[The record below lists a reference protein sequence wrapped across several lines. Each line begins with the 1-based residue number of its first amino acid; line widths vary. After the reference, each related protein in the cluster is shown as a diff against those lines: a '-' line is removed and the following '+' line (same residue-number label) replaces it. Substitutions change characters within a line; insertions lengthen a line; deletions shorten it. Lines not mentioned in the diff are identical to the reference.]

1 MSTQSSAKLDIP
13 FGRPFIDDAERAAV
27 MEVMMGHVLTHG
39 PNCHAFE
46 EGFARMMGG
55 GTAVTTS
62 SCMASLHLSWI
73 DLGVGAGDE
82 VLLPATTHVA
92 TAHAVA
98 LTGAKPVFVD
108 SDPATGNMR
117 LDDMAAKITSR
128 TKGIGIVHYVGIPI
142 DMVKVMA
149 LAGKHGL
156 PVVEDC
162 ALAVGARI
170 DGTHVGLFGHT
181 GCYSFYPVKHITCG
195 EGGMLVSK
203 DPETLRR
210 IADFRAFNYDR
221 SAPGP
226 KVPGLYDV
234 KGIGMNYRMSEMQAA
249 MGRVQLTKIDD
260 ILARRK
266 ANFERLK
273 AGIDAIPHV
282 RLLDSTEPRLENSH
296 YCATAVFEGPLATR
310 RNDIALA
317 LNARGVGTSVY
328 YPHPVGRL
336 SIYAKMYGYDP
347 EGFPVATVMADQTIA
362 LPCGPHL
369 RVNDMD
375 AIAETLADITAA
387 G

>member
-1 MSTQSSAKLDIP
+1 MSSSSPAKLDIP
-13 FGRPFIDDAERAAV
+13 FGRPYIDDAERSAV
-27 MEVMMGHVLTHG
+27 MEVLMGHVLTHG

-46 EGFARMMGG
+46 DGFVKMMGG
-55 GTAVTTS
+55 GSAVTTS
-62 SCMASLHLSWI
+62 NCMASLHLSWM
-73 DLGVGAGDE
+73 DLGVGPGDE

-108 SDPATGNMR
+108 SDLRTGNMR
-117 LDDMAAKITSR
+117 LDDMAAKITAR
-128 TKGIGIVHYVGIPI
+128 TKGIGVVHYVGIPI

-149 LAGKHGL
+149 LAEMHGL

-162 ALAVGARI
+162 ALAVGARV

-203 DPETLRR
+203 NAETVNR

-234 KGIGMNYRMSEMQAA
+234 KGLGMNYRMSEMQAA

-273 AGIDAIPHV
+273 SGVNTIPGV
-282 RLLDSTEPRLENSH
+282 RILDTTESRLQNSH
-296 YCATAVFEGPLATR
+296 YCAIALLEGPLAQR
-310 RNDIALA
+310 RNDIALD
-317 LNARGVGTSVY
+317 LNARGIGTSVY

-336 SIYAKMYGYDP
+336 SIYAKTYGYDP
-347 EGFPVATVMADQTIA
+347 AEFPGAIAMADHTIA

-369 RVNDMD
+369 DVNDMD
-375 AIAETLADITAA
+375 AIAESLADAVTAD
-387 G
+387 